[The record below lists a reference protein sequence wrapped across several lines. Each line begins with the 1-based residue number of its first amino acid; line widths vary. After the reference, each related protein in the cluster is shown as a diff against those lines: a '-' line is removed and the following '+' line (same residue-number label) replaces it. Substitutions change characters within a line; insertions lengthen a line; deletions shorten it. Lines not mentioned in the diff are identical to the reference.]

1 MGWFNSKNEKI
12 EADRELRK
20 REMEVFAN
28 IHRKKEKIENLKKKA
43 IEREEALDYNAAIQ
57 IWEKLGKIKEAARVR
72 RLKTEQKSVRVAQ
85 KVVKGNEINRTE
97 IKDSVLNRSNVGGG
111 SSKMKELRELKEMF
125 DSGFISKEEMENMKK
140 EILG

>member
-97 IKDSVLNRSNVGGG
+97 IKDRFPTAWGRRSWGKVTLLSIPNQ
-111 SSKMKELRELKEMF
+111 LLK
-125 DSGFISKEEMENMKK
+125 KY
-140 EILG
+140 